1 MAQLPRYA
9 LARSYRLSST
19 LDAIVTDAGGA
30 VRTATIIASGLYIR
44 ARLAPGSGAGAS
56 TDDPIELLTR
66 TSLQLSAG
74 AGGGSYDV
82 TQRADGRVQ
91 VAWSGPGSATIFA
104 GALTRALGF
113 VGGVV
118 ISAGGTATSD
128 YPPLGFVQW
137 ALAERDTDW
146 TPSITGAVSQDE
158 AGRTYIRGGMLVRW
172 SRSLTA
178 LWVPR
183 SWSNNGSGEYL
194 SPAWWGETAF
204 AGPSSATAPDPHVL
218 SAARAESWLD
228 TLYSIDGEVAFGFTD
243 VMQSLTVDS
252 PVSTVYVA
260 PSVYEQTPVALPE
273 RAPTY
278 RARRSIAI
286 QLERTGFVEIP
297 A

>member
-1 MAQLPRYA
+1 MATLPRYA
-9 LARSYRLSST
+9 LARSYLLTST
-19 LDAIVTDAGGA
+19 LDALVTDAGGA
-30 VRTATIIASGLYIR
+30 LRTATIIATGLYVR
-44 ARLAPGSGAGAS
+44 ARLAPVSGAGAS

-66 TSLQLSAG
+66 VSLQLSAG

-91 VAWSGPGSATIFA
+91 ITWSGPGSATIFT

-113 VGGVV
+113 ASGPT

-137 ALAERDTDW
+137 ALSERDSDW
-146 TPSITGAVSQDE
+146 TPSITGAASQDE
-158 AGRTYIRGGMLVRW
+158 AGRVYRRGGALVRW

-183 SWSNNGSGEYL
+183 VWSDNASGEYF

-204 AGPSSATAPDPHVL
+204 AGTSSATAPNPHTL
-218 SAARAESWLD
+218 SAARAESWVD

-243 VMQSLTVDS
+243 ELQSLTVNS

-260 PSVYEQTPVALPE
+260 PSVYDEPPFATPE
-273 RAPTY
+273 RAATY
-278 RARRSIAI
+278 RARRSVAL
-286 QLERTGFVEIP
+286 QLERTGTVEIP

>member
-1 MAQLPRYA
+1 MAALPRYA
-9 LARSYRLSST
+9 LARSYQLSST

-30 VRTATIIASGLYIR
+30 VRSPVIVASGLFVR
-44 ARLAPGSGAGAS
+44 ARLASSTGTGAT

-66 TSLQLSAG
+66 VSLQLSAG

-91 VAWSGPGSATIFA
+91 IAWSGPGSATIFA

-113 VGGVV
+113 AGGVV

-146 TPSITGAVSQDE
+146 TPSVTSAAAQDE
-158 AGRTYIRGGMLVRW
+158 AGRVYRRGGSLVRW
-172 SRSLTA
+172 SRSLSA

-183 SWSNNGSGEYL
+183 SWSDNASGEYL
-194 SPAWWGETAF
+194 SPAWWSETAY
-204 AGPSSATAPDPHVL
+204 AGPTSATAPDPHTVTT
-218 SAARAESWLD
+218 ARAEGWHDMLF
-228 TLYSIDGEVAFGFTD
+228 SIDGAVCFGFTD
-243 VMQSLTVDS
+243 SLQSITVDS
-252 PVSTVYVA
+252 PVSSVYVA
-260 PSVYEQTPVALPE
+260 PATWEEAAFSLPE

-278 RARRSIAI
+278 RARRSVAI
-286 QLERTGFVEIP
+286 MLERTGYVEIP
-297 A
+297 Q